1 MPSEAVNTVVETQPW
16 VWGNRM
22 LWSFVTMFVLGSMAR
37 TFVSD
42 EPFDPKKFAGEI
54 IFSIIGAVMMYSLGM
69 MQNMTEVQIIGF
81 GAFASLGGVRGFEWA
96 MRIARKIKAS
106 GVLNG

>member
-1 MPSEAVNTVVETQPW
+1 MPTETIKSVVDAQPW

-69 MQNMTEVQIIGF
+69 MQNMNEVQIIGF

-96 MRIARKIKAS
+96 MRIAKKIKLS
-106 GVLNG
+106 GALSE